1 MLLCIDT
8 FRQEILENVASN
20 TDITLW
26 NSITI
31 SLMRIFCYS
40 WFSRS
45 QCPHLLRTVITIA
58 NGKDSITFKVLF
70 LQSVKCIYLSRCDWL
85 LEHVKKKKA
94 QRCLTRFSFVITKY
108 RLFNMLF
115 YDQLWYI
122 TSVFLFL
129 WNNLTLFNEVMLKST
144 LVSIVLTLYH
154 SKTGQSRF
162 FIFHYYNNTCCNR
175 NNGRVWICNRT
186 AVTLNIKE
194 INITTDHWATKT
206 TCPHTTQQAMTVG
219 SWYFGASLSKL

>member
-1 MLLCIDT
+1 MLFLLFKIA
-8 FRQEILENVASN
+8 VSP
-20 TDITLW
+20 
-26 NSITI
+26 S
-31 SLMRIFCYS
+31 
-40 WFSRS
+40 
-45 QCPHLLRTVITIA
+45 LRTVITIA

-70 LQSVKCIYLSRCDWL
+70 LQSVFIYLDVTDYL
-85 LEHVKKKKA
+85 NMYKKKKKA

-162 FIFHYYNNTCCNR
+162 FFFHYYSNTCCNR

-186 AVTLNIKE
+186 DVTLNINE
-194 INITTDHWATKT
+194 IETEQRKLIAHKL
-206 TCPHTTQQAMTVG
+206 H
-219 SWYFGASLSKL
+219 SKQWLLEADILVHH